1 MRESPDF
8 DAIAREIDRV
18 VTEYARTTLDLPDPV
33 PVIIEQLRQVWNARG
48 AADLAATEGVIDQ
61 SAHREALLVLL
72 YGNGPGNP
80 LTAAINGLD
89 R

>member
-1 MRESPDF
+1 VKDSGDVPE
-8 DAIAREIDRV
+8 ACGLIA
-18 VTEYARTTLDLPDPV
+18 
-33 PVIIEQLRQVWNARG
+33 EQLRQVWNARG